1 MNSSSGLGLSFI
13 NAIPIHLGDPQAV
26 ALIMV
31 RIFWHSIR
39 VLPIVDHTT
48 QKGTTWLELFA
59 FFALNGGTAM
69 VQPST
74 KAHLK
79 VKFIDDFNRFKVLSR
94 ALFKYASDE
103 AFSLVQPMLTRAAA
117 HMQPLCNYG
126 ILGKLPMLPFSLCI
140 FFR

>member
-1 MNSSSGLGLSFI
+1 MNSLSGLGLSFI

-48 QKGTTWLELFA
+48 QEGTTWLELFA

-69 VQPST
+69 VQPS
-74 KAHLK
+74 
-79 VKFIDDFNRFKVLSR
+79 
-94 ALFKYASDE
+94 
-103 AFSLVQPMLTRAAA
+103 
-117 HMQPLCNYG
+117 
-126 ILGKLPMLPFSLCI
+126 
-140 FFR
+140 